1 MGRIMAIDYGTK
13 RSGIAVTDPTRTIA
27 TALETVPSHLLLDYL
42 AKYITAETVDLII
55 LGEPKRLN
63 NTDSSTT
70 LIVRAFCKKLMEK
83 FPEMPVEMVDE
94 RFTSKIAGMSLIESG
109 QSRKVRRDKGVLDRV
124 SATILL
130 QDYLS
135 TLPPK

>member
-1 MGRIMAIDYGTK
+1 MAIDYGTK

-42 AKYITAETVDLII
+42 AKYIRSETVDLII

-70 LIVRAFCKKLMEK
+70 LIVRAFCKKLKEK

>member
-1 MGRIMAIDYGTK
+1 MAIDYGTK

-42 AKYITAETVDLII
+42 AKYITSETVDLII

-70 LIVRAFCKKLMEK
+70 LIVRAFCKKLKEK